1 MVLTHIAV
9 LSIKFLLAT
18 EFLKFIL
25 RKVNKNYLIEFQFQT
40 IQMNPPLVCTS
51 SITACSSITKKH
63 RFHVYYHFYL
73 DLFSSFVLTVELGFR
88 KSI

>member
-25 RKVNKNYLIEFQFQT
+25 RKVNKNYLIEFQFQIFNSEFVILFVSWIRFVQV
-40 IQMNPPLVCTS
+40 IQM
-51 SITACSSITKKH
+51 KE
-63 RFHVYYHFYL
+63 F
-73 DLFSSFVLTVELGFR
+73 ER
-88 KSI
+88 KTEK